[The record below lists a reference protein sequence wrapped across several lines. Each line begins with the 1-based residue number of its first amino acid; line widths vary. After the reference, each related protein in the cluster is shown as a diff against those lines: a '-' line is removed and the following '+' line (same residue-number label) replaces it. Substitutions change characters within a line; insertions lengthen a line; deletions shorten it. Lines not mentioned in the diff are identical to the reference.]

1 MPLSSDEAL
10 PPRPRLVRSCRPV
23 SCSRVLV
30 LSCPCSEP
38 LPRVVSYHRASG
50 PAALAAASSYSCLVH
65 SCFFTSL
72 KPRQQASLVCRP
84 SLLSRFCSFSFCRPF
99 KAALAEL
106 LIFLTFCRPFSGLIS
121 RSCSPV
127 FVSRFYFLDLF
138 SGPSS
143 PVFLSLKFSGRIFS
157 GFIFPDNF
165 SELFFRVYSSA
176 SEFRSSS
183 CRLRFSLRISA
194 MAAHCS

>member
-1 MPLSSDEAL
+1 MPSC
-10 PPRPRLVRSCRPV
+10 PRVCRAG
-23 SCSRVLV
+23 RG
-30 LSCPCSEP
+30 LSC
-38 LPRVVSYHRASG
+38 
-50 PAALAAASSYSCLVH
+50 SCLVR

-72 KPRQQASLVCRP
+72 KPRQQTSLVCRP
-84 SLLSRFCSFSFCRPF
+84 SLLSRFCSFYFCRLF

-121 RSCSPV
+121 RSYSLV
-127 FVSRFYFLDLF
+127 FVSRFYFLNLF

-143 PVFLSLKFSGRIFS
+143 PVFLSLKFSGRIFPD
-157 GFIFPDNF
+157 FIFPDNF
-165 SELFFRVYSSA
+165 SELFFWGYSST

-194 MAAHCS
+194 IAAHCS

>member
-10 PPRPRLVRSCRPV
+10 PPRPRLVCSCRPV
-23 SCSRVLV
+23 SCSRVLA
-30 LSCPCSEP
+30 LSRPCSEP
-38 LPRVVSYHRASG
+38 LPRVVSHHRASG
-50 PAALAAASSYSCLVH
+50 TAALAVASSYSCLVH

-84 SLLSRFCSFSFCRPF
+84 SLLSRFCSFFFCRPF
-99 KAALAEL
+99 KASLAEL

-121 RSCSPV
+121 GSCSLV

-138 SGPSS
+138 SGLSS
-143 PVFLSLKFSGRIFS
+143 PVFLSLKFSGRFFS

-165 SELFFRVYSSA
+165 FELFFRVYSSA